1 MRKYKKFNLLTI
13 AAALFVIFFFGNCRE
28 DKVRL
33 DPKAKAVGTP
43 IPDEG
48 QVSKDFDHAVNKIF

>member
-1 MRKYKKFNLLTI
+1 
-13 AAALFVIFFFGNCRE
+13 
-28 DKVRL
+28 VRL
-33 DPKAKAVGTP
+33 DPKAKAIGTP